1 MTSEPKTLLLTG
13 ASRGIGHATV
23 RRFSEEGWRVI
34 TASRESVPAECKR
47 DPNWTHHVTA
57 NLADRRERLLVEHI
71 GPLRE
76 AFQIVRKRHP
86 FALDAIVVLPDHLHA
101 IWTLPDDD
109 ADYAT
114 RWRLIKS
121 TFSRAVPQSERISL
135 SRHAKA
141 ERGIWQRR
149 YWEHT
154 IRDEADFARHVD
166 YIHINPVKHGLV
178 SRVRDWPY
186 SSFHRMVRED
196 VYPADWAG
204 DRAEITGDFGER
216 R

>member
-1 MTSEPKTLLLTG
+1 VSPEFGYPSYMT
-13 ASRGIGHATV
+13 RY
-23 RRFSEEGWRVI
+23 RRNIVAGGTFFF
-34 TASRESVPAECKR
+34 
-47 DPNWTHHVTA
+47 TA

-154 IRDEADFARHVD
+154 IRDEVDFARHVD